1 MLYAQCLPQ
10 PRPHL
15 SPLRGTELVVHV
27 VSGEAIPALC
37 DMAKAKANAN
47 ASSFDKIFQTSLV
60 LERC

>member
-1 MLYAQCLPQ
+1 VLYAQCLPQ

-37 DMAKAKANAN
+37 DMVKAKAN